1 MIKIENIAG
10 NGAVRWGTIAEK
22 IDDNFAE
29 VEASI
34 SGINQKIDEV
44 EAKIPSG
51 GTGGGGYTAM
61 PVVEHEPDETR
72 ATIAPN
78 KFHKWSGSLSSLTI
92 ELGTPTSGVVN
103 QYVFQ
108 FAGYSGT
115 TLSLPSSV
123 YWENNEPP
131 VIDDYY
137 LYQVSIIN
145 NLATYVKYKYF

>member
-1 MIKIENIAG
+1 MIKIKDIAS
-10 NGAVRWGTIAEK
+10 NGAVRWGAIAEK
-22 IDDNFAE
+22 IDNNFSE
-29 VEASI
+29 I
-34 SGINQKIDEV
+34 SGSLNAIDQKIEEV

-61 PVVEHEPDETR
+61 PVVEHDSDENR
-72 ATIAPN
+72 ATITPN
-78 KFHKWSGSLSSLTI
+78 VFHKWSGSMSSLTI

-115 TLSLPSSV
+115 TLSIPSSV
-123 YWENNEPP
+123 NWENNEPP
-131 VIDDYY
+131 VIDGYY